1 MEKSMFLLTELRKSQ
16 FLRFIFVVIP
26 SYMRYNY
33 YKLYDKSSTFMFN
46 GETYNY
52 FNHWYNTTW
61 NDERAVEI
69 PIICKYVS
77 ENNENNILEIG
88 NVLKH
93 YFNKN
98 HDIVDKYE
106 KGKGVTNEDVVNFQT
121 PNRYKLIVSISTLE
135 HVGWDETPR
144 NPEKIFKALSNLKNL
159 LVPGGKL
166 VVTIPIGHNTV
177 LDKYLKEGEVKFT
190 ENYYLKRISKSN
202 KWIELKSGFANA
214 KFNYPFPAGNVIF
227 IGIYQ
232 KV

>member
-1 MEKSMFLLTELRKSQ
+1 MFLITKLRKNQ

-26 SYMRYNY
+26 SYIRYNY
-33 YKLYDKSSTFMFN
+33 YKLYDKSTTFMFK

-69 PIICKYVS
+69 PILCKYVS

-93 YFNKN
+93 YSNTN

-121 PNRYKLIVSISTLE
+121 SKRYTLIVSISTLE

-144 NPEKIFKALSNLKNL
+144 NPEKIFKALNNLKNL
-159 LVPGGKL
+159 LLPGGKL
-166 VVTIPIGHNTV
+166 VVTIPIGHNPV
-177 LDKYLKEGEVKFT
+177 LDKYLKDGKIKFT

-202 KWIELKSGFANA
+202 KWIELNSGFTNA
-214 KFNYPFPAGNVIF
+214 KFNYPFPAANVIF

-232 KV
+232 KL